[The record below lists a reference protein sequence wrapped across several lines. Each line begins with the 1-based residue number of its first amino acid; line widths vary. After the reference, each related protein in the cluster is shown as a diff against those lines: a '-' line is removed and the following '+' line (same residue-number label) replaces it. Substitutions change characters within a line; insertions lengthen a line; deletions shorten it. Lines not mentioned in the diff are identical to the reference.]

1 MGVAFYAP
9 KHFRWVCFRV
19 FLRARKFESGA
30 RSPQIASKNGFYAKC
45 APAHF
50 AARIAQFV
58 SAVDKVG
65 IVRATRVHD
74 AELRSICSQC
84 LLRAQSGE
92 PLIQFGD
99 NAPQE
104 GGAFCANSEFFG
116 PVWSCFERLR
126 AFSRGKTPEF
136 HPLASE
142 MQNKLCTNT
151 RTSRWQSYECYSHD
165 FISVS
170 AGRIVRLTY

>member
-19 FLRARKFESGA
+19 FLRARKYESGA

-65 IVRATRVHD
+65 IVRATRVHA

-84 LLRAQSGE
+84 LFTARPKWGRSNSIRGQCAPGGSGFLSKLRTNWALFQ
-92 PLIQFGD
+92 QF
-99 NAPQE
+99 
-104 GGAFCANSEFFG
+104 
-116 PVWSCFERLR
+116 
-126 AFSRGKTPEF
+126 
-136 HPLASE
+136 
-142 MQNKLCTNT
+142 
-151 RTSRWQSYECYSHD
+151 
-165 FISVS
+165 
-170 AGRIVRLTY
+170 